1 MATAATAYA
10 APPPT
15 APISS
20 TPAAQ
25 PPPGQPDIAYHP
37 DWDKYQARTARRLQ
51 SEALPKTLPDG
62 FPTEL
67 KGKLVWD
74 GETIAEEYDWTYVL
88 SASQLDEIDR
98 ALTHFKCGCALLTS
112 QGRDAAILLLVP
124 GLASATG

>member
-1 MATAATAYA
+1 MATAAIALA

-15 APISS
+15 APGPVVSR

-62 FPTEL
+62 FPPEL
-67 KGKLVWD
+67 KGQLVWD
-74 GETIAEEYDWTYVL
+74 GETISTL
-88 SASQLDEIDR
+88 R
-98 ALTHFKCGCALLTS
+98 
-112 QGRDAAILLLVP
+112 
-124 GLASATG
+124 